1 MERAAERTPP
11 PAETPVLALHDVRR
25 EFRMGRLRVQALR
38 SVTMDVRRGE
48 FLVVMGPSGC
58 GKSTLLT
65 LIGGLD
71 RPSGGSIVAGGRDIT
86 RGDETELAEYRR
98 RWIGFIFQS
107 YNLIP
112 TMTAR
117 QNVEFPLVFAG
128 VPRAARRERADA
140 LLARVGLSDR
150 VTHRPIELSG
160 GQQQRVA
167 IARSLAN
174 APVIVLG
181 DEPTG
186 NLDTRSGNEIMDLL
200 LELNRAGT
208 TMIVV
213 THDARLCEYAHRV
226 VRMED
231 GVVLG
236 VDDGGRAAEP
246 RVITGADGHGMD
258 AVAPSKTPAGGAALA
273 TRRFPSSTA
282 EATP

>member
-1 MERAAERTPP
+1 MAASTD
-11 PAETPVLALHDVRR
+11 ETPVLALTDIRR
-25 EFRMGRLRVQALR
+25 DFRMGRLLVRALR
-38 SVTMDVRRGE
+38 GVTMDVLPGE

-71 RPSGGSIVAGGRDIT
+71 RPTAGSIVTSGDEDIT
-86 RGDETELAEYRR
+86 RGDETALAEYRR

-128 VPRAARRERADA
+128 IGRAARRARAEA
-140 LLARVGLSDR
+140 LLKRVGLGDR
-150 VTHRPIELSG
+150 MTHRPIELSG

-167 IARSLAN
+167 IARALAN
-174 APVIVLG
+174 APAIVLG

-186 NLDTRSGNEIMDLL
+186 NLDTRSGQEIMDLL

-208 TMIVV
+208 TLIVV
-213 THDARLCEYAHRV
+213 THDARLCTYAHRV

-236 VDDGGRAAEP
+236 VDAGGRADEP
-246 RVITGADGHGMD
+246 RRSVPIEGDTRDVGVTAAAVRGH
-258 AVAPSKTPAGGAALA
+258 SI
-273 TRRFPSSTA
+273 RRRRSFTTA
-282 EATP
+282 EA